1 MLSEDSYTGDPKDPL
16 SLNLYVYCAQNPI
29 MYTDPSGHFWETAL
43 DSWSLS
49 RSLTNYWND
58 PSLENYLYYLIDVI
72 SIMTPFVSGTWLI
85 NSVDDAL
92 DLGKKAQK
100 TGFFKKIGNL
110 FRKNTDNVVDDL
122 VEGTSKTGTDLA
134 RQLGKEGENAA
145 GIVNAKQRIPSL
157 SGTAKY
163 RIPDE
168 LLQDQKI
175 LREIKNVSSQSYTN
189 QLKDFNAWAKQ
200 NGYQFILEVR
210 PGAKLSGPL
219 QEAIKAGEII
229 LKNIGQ

>member
-1 MLSEDSYTGDPKDPL
+1 MRKKLPVLLIALIILLQAFTPAVFAASKNEVQSQTAYLCPLDPTSEG
-16 SLNLYVYCAQNPI
+16 A
-29 MYTDPSGHFWETAL
+29 G
-43 DSWSLS
+43 
-49 RSLTNYWND
+49 
-58 PSLENYLYYLIDVI
+58 
-72 SIMTPFVSGTWLI
+72 
-85 NSVDDAL
+85 
-92 DLGKKAQK
+92 
-100 TGFFKKIGNL
+100 
-110 FRKNTDNVVDDL
+110 
-122 VEGTSKTGTDLA
+122 KTGTDLA
-134 RQLGKEGENAA
+134 RQLGKEGEDAA
-145 GIVNAKQRIPSL
+145 KIVNAKQRIPSL

-189 QLKDFNAWAKQ
+189 QLKDFNAWTKQ

-219 QEAIKAGEII
+219 QQAINNGEII